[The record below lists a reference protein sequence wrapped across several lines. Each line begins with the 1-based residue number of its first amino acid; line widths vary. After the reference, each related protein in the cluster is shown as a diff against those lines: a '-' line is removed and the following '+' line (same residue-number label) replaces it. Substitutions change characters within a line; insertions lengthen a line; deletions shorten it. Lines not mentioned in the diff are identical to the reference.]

1 MRCLIVDDVHESLFP
16 FLAEAGIEADYLP
29 ELDIPRIKALLPEV
43 EGLVVRSKLKLDRS
57 LLSSCKKLKFI
68 GRAGAGLDGLDVQ
81 ACLDLGIEV
90 FHAAEGNADAV
101 AEHSLG
107 FIFSLLNKLGQGK
120 ADVSQGHWD
129 REGNRG
135 YELADVCIGIIGAGH
150 MGLALHR
157 KLKALGANVLVYDV
171 KGSTCEPC
179 DAHFVPLETLHEKAD
194 LISLHIPLTETN
206 RHLVCQDYL
215 GLFKKLKWVVQ
226 TSRGEV
232 VKLED
237 LLSLLKDGKL
247 MGLAL
252 DVFPNEKPETWS
264 ANERLLMTELAA
276 FPNVLMSPHVAGW
289 SYRSYREI
297 SRVLGQKILAY
308 RQSL

>member
-16 FLAEAGIEADYLP
+16 FLEQAGIVADYQH
-29 ELDIPRIKALLPEV
+29 ELDIERIKAFLPEV
-43 EGLVVRSKLKLDRS
+43 EGLVVRSKLKLDRA
-57 LLSSCKKLKFI
+57 LLTSCSKLKFI

-81 ACLDLGIEV
+81 ACKDLGITV

-150 MGLALHR
+150 MGLALHK

-171 KGSTCEPC
+171 KGTTCEPC
-179 DAHFVPLETLHEKAD
+179 GAQFVSLETLHAEAD

-206 RHLVCQDYL
+206 RHLVCRSYL
-215 GLFKKLKWVVQ
+215 SHFTKLKWVVQ

-232 VKLED
+232 VKIED
-237 LLSLLKDGKL
+237 VLSLLKEGKL
-247 MGLAL
+247 MGAAL

-264 ANERLLMTELAA
+264 TEERAIMEQLAQ

-308 RQSL
+308 SQSL